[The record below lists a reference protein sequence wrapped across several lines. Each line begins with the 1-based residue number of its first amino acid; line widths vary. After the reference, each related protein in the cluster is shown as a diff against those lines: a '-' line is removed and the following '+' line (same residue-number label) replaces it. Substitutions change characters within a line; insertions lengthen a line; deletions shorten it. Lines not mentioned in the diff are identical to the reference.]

1 MKFDR
6 FIGDLRRRIGV
17 RRKIGKP
24 EDFVDLAAGELARL
38 ELHRRIDPRELLQVI
53 VSDGGIAAQF
63 GAEEVIP
70 LHEDGRHGIYAH
82 FWIDR
87 IASPHT
93 HNWYG
98 AFQVLSGTSIHAE
111 HAFDERGRID
121 ADLRF
126 GRLRVERAGV
136 LGPGDVRPV
145 HAFLP
150 HIHSIFHID
159 RPSVSLS
166 VRRNAPRSA
175 EKGTLDCWAPGL
187 AVKTVWSSGVI
198 DARRKSLDV
207 IARTEPAS
215 YDAALE
221 ALIRRADLRT
231 LFFALDHGVRKHT
244 RPERLRRVVLAQ
256 RPRLGVEVAT
266 VLAAAEEG
274 VRTRWFERAR
284 SRVRVPDHRFFLGLL
299 CVCRDR
305 EGIFELIRQRHPDA
319 DPVALLTRWLRE
331 LTSPASGSSPSPLE
345 LSLSEDTLLLFEQLL
360 RRRAPRSARGSGQDA
375 HRPAASPAELRACER
390 AFRRLRV
397 LLPLFTPRA
406 PA

>member
-6 FIGDLRRRIGV
+6 FIGDLRRRIGA
-17 RRKIGKP
+17 RRKSGKP
-24 EDFVDLAAGELARL
+24 EDFVELAAGELARL
-38 ELHRRIDPRELLQVI
+38 ELHRRIDPRELLQAI
-53 VSDGGIAAQF
+53 VADGGIAAQF

-70 LHEDGRHGIYAH
+70 LHEDGRYGIYAH

-98 AFQVLSGTSIHAE
+98 AFQVLSGTSIYAE
-111 HAFDERGRID
+111 HAFVERGRID

-136 LGPGDVRPV
+136 LRPGDVRPV
-145 HAFLP
+145 RAFLP

-166 VRRNAPRSA
+166 VRGNAPGSA
-175 EKGTLDCWAPGL
+175 ERGTLDCWAPGL
-187 AVKTVWSSGVI
+187 AVKTVWSSGVV
-198 DARRKSLDV
+198 DARLKSLDV
-207 IARTEPAS
+207 IARTDPAA

-221 ALIRRADLRT
+221 ELIRRADLRT
-231 LFFALDHGVRKHT
+231 LFFALDQGVRRHT

-256 RPRLGVEVAT
+256 RPRLGAEVAT
-266 VLAAAEEG
+266 VLAAAQDG

-284 SRVRVPDHRFFLGLL
+284 ARVPSPEHRFFLGLL

-305 EGIFELIRQRHPDA
+305 EGIFELLLQRYPGT

-331 LTSPASGSSPSPLE
+331 LASPSSGISPSPLE

-360 RRRAPRSARGSGQDA
+360 HRHAPRSTRGGRTA

-390 AFRRLRV
+390 AFRRLRA
-397 LLPLFTPRA
+397 LRPLFTPRA